1 MTQDVFPT
9 NSDLYSMFVIPLIN
23 LAKARISFLTTS
35 VILTI
40 TQPKKGS
47 IESNLSDE
55 FCDIFKAI
63 LLI

>member
-1 MTQDVFPT
+1 MTQVVIPT

>member
-1 MTQDVFPT
+1 MTQVVFPT

>member
-1 MTQDVFPT
+1 MTQIVFPT

-23 LAKARISFLTTS
+23 LAKARISFLTRS

-40 TQPKKGS
+40 TPLIKGS

-55 FCDIFKAI
+55 FCEIFKAI
-63 LLI
+63 LII